1 MSGDASAFDGSA
13 MRQHVVGMITERTG
27 LGKVAAQDLEIG
39 IYNWSLARAD
49 DRKVAKNWRNRGF
62 RCMYEAKARSVVAN
76 VDPNGYVGNTKLLA
90 RMRDDREFL
99 PHDVAS
105 MQPEHLFPDR
115 WRDILDLKL
124 QRDEYIT
131 NAKPSAMTDQ
141 FKCGRCKNR
150 QTTYVEAQ
158 LRSAD
163 EPATLFIQCC
173 VCGLRWRM
181 G

>member
-1 MSGDASAFDGSA
+1 MADAPFDGDALREHIRS
-13 MRQHVVGMITERTG
+13 MIAHRTG
-27 LGKVAAQDLEIG
+27 LDAVAAADMEVG
-39 IYNWSLARAD
+39 VYNWSINRAD
-49 DRKVAKNWRNRGF
+49 ERKVAKNWRNRGF

-76 VDPNGYVGNTKLLA
+76 IDPNGYVDNKKLLG
-90 RMRDDREFL
+90 RLVDDREFA
-99 PHDVAS
+99 PHEVAT
-105 MQPEHLFPDR
+105 MQPEHVFPDR
-115 WRDILDLKL
+115 WRHVLDLKL

-131 NAKPSAMTDQ
+131 NATPSAMTDQ